1 MALALFHD
9 GLFGHMDDMLL
20 HPHLAFAGFPRGRK
34 AARMG
39 PCRLAKAF
47 ASAGRSHV
55 VEADDGSGV
64 TVVAELPGFRRDEV
78 DIQVLPGPTRGT
90 HVLRVR
96 GEHRESATHRSGAI
110 EAADAPATLEAAPP
124 LEDGVIRDED
134 HDDREDDADGA
145 HAEGDKAVVAA
156 QEEPRK
162 APAQPRGGPRWTSRS
177 STTFERTFVLPAG
190 ADTDGI
196 RAKLD
201 DGVLQV
207 WVPRKPESPEEAPR
221 RITIH

>member
-39 PCRLAKAF
+39 PCRLTKAF

-96 GEHRESATHRSGAI
+96 GEHRETATHRSGAI

-124 LEDGVIRDED
+124 VEDGVIRDED
-134 HDDREDDADGA
+134 PENDADGA
-145 HAEGDKAVVAA
+145 QAGGKQAVVAA
-156 QEEPRK
+156 TEEPRM
-162 APAQPRGGPRWTSRS
+162 ASQPRVGPRWTSRS
-177 STTFERTFVLPAG
+177 SASFERTFALPAT
-190 ADTDGI
+190 ADVDNI
-196 RAKLD
+196 QAKLD

>member
-96 GEHRESATHRSGAI
+96 GEHRETATHRSGAI

-124 LEDGVIRDED
+124 VEDGVIRDED
-134 HDDREDDADGA
+134 PEHDADGA
-145 HAEGDKAVVAA
+145 PAEGEKAAA
-156 QEEPRK
+156 AKTETPE

-177 STTFERTFVLPAG
+177 STSFERTFVLPAG

>member
-9 GLFGHMDDMLL
+9 GLITDLDDMLL
-20 HPHLAFAGFPRGRK
+20 HPHLAFAGFPRARK

-39 PCRLAKAF
+39 PCRLAKQF
-47 ASAGRSHV
+47 AHVGRSRV

-78 DIQVLPGPTRGT
+78 DIQVLPGAKRGT
-90 HVLRVR
+90 HILQVR
-96 GEHRESATHRSGAI
+96 GEHREAATHHSGAV
-110 EAADAPATLEAAPP
+110 EAPVAPGAAPP
-124 LEDGVIRDED
+124 IEDGVIRDED
-134 HDDREDDADGA
+134 PEHDAEGA
-145 HAEGDKAVVAA
+145 HVEEGRKAAT
-156 QEEPRK
+156 EEPE

-177 STTFERTFVLPAG
+177 SASFERSFALPAA
-190 ADTDGI
+190 ADVDSI
-196 RAKLD
+196 QAKLD

>member
-1 MALALFHD
+1 MALALLHD
-9 GLFGHMDDMLL
+9 NLFAHMDDMLL

-39 PCRLAKAF
+39 PCRLTKAF

-96 GEHRESATHRSGAI
+96 GEHRETATHRSGAI

-124 LEDGVIRDED
+124 VEDGVIRDED
-134 HDDREDDADGA
+134 PEHDAEGA
-145 HAEGDKAVVAA
+145 HVEEGRKAAT
-156 QEEPRK
+156 EEPE

-177 STTFERTFVLPAG
+177 SASFERSFALPAA
-190 ADTDGI
+190 ADVDSI
-196 RAKLD
+196 QAKLD

>member
-9 GLFGHMDDMLL
+9 GLITDLDDMLL
-20 HPHLAFAGFPRGRK
+20 HPHLAFAGFPRARK

-39 PCRLAKAF
+39 PCRLAKRLAHV
-47 ASAGRSHV
+47 GRSRV

-78 DIQVLPGPTRGT
+78 DIQVLPGAKRGT
-90 HVLRVR
+90 HILQVR
-96 GEHRESATHRSGAI
+96 GEHREAATHHSGVV
-110 EAADAPATLEAAPP
+110 EAPVAPGAAPP
-124 LEDGVIRDED
+124 IEDGVIRDED
-134 HDDREDDADGA
+134 PEHDAEGA
-145 HAEGDKAVVAA
+145 HVEEGRKAAT
-156 QEEPRK
+156 EEPE

-177 STTFERTFVLPAG
+177 SASFERSFALPAA
-190 ADTDGI
+190 ADVDSI
-196 RAKLD
+196 QAKLD